1 VTPDLEQRWRSIVDA
16 ERAFQLACAALT
28 MPEMMSVLHE
38 VLPSGHG
45 RETALRI
52 IRSLPDERVM
62 ELVPQLYQAALIS
75 RSDILVPA
83 REALGRVD
91 SGWLFAALAPEVE
104 RTLPDAD
111 DEVYRRL
118 AELLDHLGQ
127 EALLARVVTA
137 AEDSDD
143 EDILEVADDF
153 RRE

>member
-1 VTPDLEQRWRSIVDA
+1 
-16 ERAFQLACAALT
+16 
-28 MPEMMSVLHE
+28 
-38 VLPSGHG
+38 
-45 RETALRI
+45 
-52 IRSLPDERVM
+52 M

-91 SGWLFAALAPEVE
+91 PGWLSTALAPEVE

-111 DEVYRRL
+111 DEVFRRL

-127 EALLARVVTA
+127 EALLARVVSA

-143 EDILEVADDF
+143 EDIREVADDF